1 MTLRTSRAA
10 PVPPVS
16 SGKHADFHVI
26 AVDGLGQAVDV
37 ARVEALLDS
46 LKPDVVMVQACPTR
60 LSLASDMASSSS
72 SLPFWATK
80 LCSRRALVAWL
91 WRRLA
96 ERGCALL
103 GRSDLPVHAVGQDWS
118 DTIGLAADR
127 NIRVVL
133 GDRDIIR
140 TADHAWNRLSFVSR
154 VLVVLELVLCSIVPA
169 WLMARL
175 IARPPGSHAPLNR
188 NSARLNSAASADAS
202 NLVDTESGDVLLGG
216 DGTSLPISNG
226 RHRGTNEDV
235 HDPFTAAVRHFGQ
248 RFSGLAGLAEEQEDY
263 LLSSLDRLDA
273 PLSTL
278 CTACPDRRR
287 ARVLAVLGPSMAH
300 AMEARLSDLS
310 YSSSSSL
317 SNDDGAGSSGAA
329 RRKQHRAPLS
339 SAERRNMVRAS
350 SPSWRSGLLLPVAI
364 ALSLVGVPLL
374 YASVLLHAHL
384 APSLADTL
392 QTLASSSTRTRG
404 FVSAGSSGNHH
415 GRQQGFYTDATLEV
429 DGMALGS

>member
-16 SGKHADFHVI
+16 SGKHADFYVI
-26 AVDGLGQAVDV
+26 AVDGLGQAADV

-60 LSLASDMASSSS
+60 LALASDMASSSS
-72 SLPFWATK
+72 SLAFWAFK
-80 LCSRRALVAWL
+80 FGSHRALVAWL

-103 GRSDLPVHAVGQDWS
+103 GRSDLPFHVVGQDWS

-127 NIRVVL
+127 HIRVVL

-175 IARPPGSHAPLNR
+175 ISRPPGSDAPLNLY
-188 NSARLNSAASADAS
+188 SARLNSAASADAS
-202 NLVDTESGDVLLGG
+202 NLVDTESGDVLTGG
-216 DGTSLPISNG
+216 DGTSLPVSNG
-226 RHRGTNEDV
+226 RHRGTDEDV

-278 CTACPDRRR
+278 CTTCLDRRR

-310 YSSSSSL
+310 YSSSSL

-329 RRKQHRAPLS
+329 RRKHNRAPLS
-339 SAERRNMVRAS
+339 STERRNMVRAS
-350 SPSWRSGLLLPVAI
+350 SPSWRSSLLLPVAI

-374 YASVLLHAHL
+374 YASALFHAHL

-392 QTLASSSTRTRG
+392 QTLAASSTRTRD
-404 FVSAGSSGNHH
+404 FVSAGSSGNNR
-415 GRQQGFYTDATLEV
+415 GRQQGFYTDAT
-429 DGMALGS
+429 